1 MPEGPE
7 IRRAAQRIDKVLH
20 GQVAQAVVFGQPH
33 LQSWAQT
40 FTGARVLGVSSRSKA
55 MLTQFDNGYTVYT
68 HNQLYGRWF
77 VTRRGCTPNTQR
89 SLRFAISTD
98 RHDALLYSASDI
110 HVLAD
115 DAVAD
120 HPYIAR
126 LGPEALDPDT
136 RWQMIYAQLVAPQY
150 RRRRLSALYLD
161 QSFLAGIGN
170 YLRTEILHDCGL
182 HPECRPMDLSRKQ
195 LGQLARASLKITQ
208 RAFDTAGVTNLPS
221 RVKRLQAA
229 GSKRSGYRFSAFAR
243 AGRPCYTCVTP
254 IERITAGSRRLYLCP
269 TCQPRN
275 PE

>member
-7 IRRAAQRIDKVLH
+7 IRRAAQRIDKVLR
-20 GQVAQAVVFGQPH
+20 GQTAEVVVFGQPH
-33 LQSWAQT
+33 LQDWAQT

-55 MLTQFDNGYTVYT
+55 MLTQFDNGFTVYT

-77 VTRRGCTPNTQR
+77 VTRRGRTPNTQR
-89 SLRFAISTD
+89 SLRFGISTQ

-110 HVLAD
+110 HVLPD
-115 DAVAD
+115 EAVD
-120 HPYIAR
+120 EHPYIAR
-126 LGPEALDPDT
+126 LGPEALDADT
-136 RWQMIYAQLVAPQY
+136 HWRLIYNQLIAPQY

-182 HPECRPMDLSRKQ
+182 HPDARPMDLNRKQ
-195 LGQLARASLKITQ
+195 LGELSRASLTITR

-221 RVKRLQAA
+221 RVKRLKAS
-229 GSKRSGYRFSAFAR
+229 GSTRSRYRFSAFAR
-243 AGRPCYTCVTP
+243 AGLPCYTCGTP

-269 TCQPRN
+269 TCQPRQA
-275 PE
+275 E